1 MIDIEGKPCRLIA
14 TEEHYVAS
22 DYLDA
27 TGRIVSAGWNDLDLN
42 DTRFFL
48 HSPRGKGWFDPLVD
62 LEEGRLRLMD
72 ETGIDMAILSLMAPG
87 VQSFEPETAAA
98 LAVRLN
104 DHLAETVRRHP
115 TRYGGLAVVAPQAP
129 EKAAREVE
137 RAMRTL
143 KLNGLVINSHT
154 GGEYLDNP
162 KFWPILEA
170 AEALGAAIY
179 LHPRNPPP
187 HVQKLFEAHDGRTV
201 LGSGIWGFQ
210 QETSL
215 HAMRLIVC
223 GVFDRFPKLKVVL
236 GHLGEGLPYW
246 LYRLDYMYERGY
258 RKQGTGLAKRLPSE
272 YLRDNFFITISG
284 VNNHR
289 FSQPTL
295 AFCHSIVGADRLIFA
310 TDHPFQSMG
319 DAVDVLRKAPFS
331 REDAELIAYRNA
343 ESVFHVAPA

>member
-1 MIDIEGKPCRLIA
+1 MIHIEGKPCRLIA
-14 TEEHYVAS
+14 TEEHYVARE
-22 DYLDA
+22 LLEA
-27 TGRIVSAGWNDLDLN
+27 TGRIVSAGWQDLDLA

-48 HSPRGKGWFDPLVD
+48 HDPRGRAWFEPLVD
-62 LEEGRLRLMD
+62 LEEGRLRMMD
-72 ETGIDMAILSLMAPG
+72 EAGVDVAILSLMAPG
-87 VQSFEPETAAA
+87 VQFFEPETAAS
-98 LAVRLN
+98 LAVTLN
-104 DHLAETVRRHP
+104 DHLAETIRRHP

-129 EKAAREVE
+129 ERAAKEIE

-154 GGEYLDNP
+154 GGEYLDHP

-170 AEALGAAIY
+170 AEATGAAIY

-187 HVQKLFEAHDGRTV
+187 NVQRLLEAPDGRPV

-210 QETSL
+210 METSL
-215 HAMRLIVC
+215 HALRLIVC

-236 GHLGEGLPYW
+236 GHMGEGLPYW

-272 YLRDNFFITISG
+272 YVRDNFFITISG
-284 VNNHR
+284 MNDHR

-295 AFCHSIVGADRLIFA
+295 AYCHSIVGPDRILFA
-310 TDHPFQSMG
+310 SDHPFQSTQA
-319 DAVDVLRKAPFS
+319 AVDVLRNAPFS
-331 REDAELIAYRNA
+331 RQDIEQIAHRNS
-343 ESVFHVAPA
+343 ESVFHMAPA